1 MKWCVHFP
9 EEEILIKRPSLRKAC
24 LGNRSAAT
32 FLSFLLYRASIHQ
45 EFQRSQCSKSNPSS
59 ERESQPTTQ
68 PATKPTTIGITIT
81 QQDIITQMDHEI
93 SDRSLRDT
101 AIPLLLALD
110 YLDVE
115 NTANATRY
123 VVHLTKIQAGIDHP
137 PTRAEILPRCQHL
150 SDNGT
155 FSAAY
160 RNFFRRL
167 AEEFPIEDGRISAI
181 HRKFFHYAPEV
192 FPVQSGNSSGATNRL
207 QGACSQSR
215 QPIFP
220 DHKNKKSNKEK
231 NTESNRKKEK
241 EQEEQQLPEAEASQ
255 SSIAPTANDAAT
267 STIFSSYDEY
277 ISHEDQA
284 NQMHQKDP
292 KSLNQ
297 TSTETTYQTPDN
309 QVPES
314 QVPENQTPESQTPQT
329 ARSVDAVLHF
339 IEEARGQRFLE
350 AEHQQQAQAAALLL
364 SLQPPFSLQDIQEA
378 WHHGSDAYWRQ
389 HHDQRGMTLID
400 LAHHNKHGI
409 RRIVATLEHKRW
421 QQQTIQEQQ
430 KQQEQQGQR
439 GLIRSHPTQR
449 PTVQTQPTWQRAT
462 MTEQE
467 AQQLVQRVE
476 QDSQTHAL
484 HLHAICAY
492 EHHSWVVTVQIG
504 RHRLTIHSLSEW
516 QHEFPGIQEV
526 LQISKTAAPAG
537 KDS

>member
-24 LGNRSAAT
+24 LGNRSAAA

-45 EFQRSQCSKSNPSS
+45 EFQRSQCSQSSPSS
-59 ERESQPTTQ
+59 KRESQ
-68 PATKPTTIGITIT
+68 PATKPTTIGIAIT

-110 YLDVE
+110 YLDIE
-115 NTANATRY
+115 STANTTRY
-123 VVHLTKIQAGIDHP
+123 LVHLVKIQAGIDHP

-150 SDNGT
+150 SDDGT

-160 RNFFRRL
+160 RKFFRRL
-167 AEEFPIEDGRISAI
+167 AEEFPIEDGRISAA
-181 HRKFFHYAPEV
+181 HRNFFRYAPEV
-192 FPVQSGNSSGATNRL
+192 FPVQSGNSSDATNRL

-215 QPIFP
+215 QSIFP

-231 NTESNRKKEK
+231 NTESTRERNRKREK
-241 EQEEQQLPEAEASQ
+241 TQEEGQQQPETEASQ
-255 SSIAPTANDAAT
+255 SSITSNATAAAA
-267 STIFSSYDEY
+267 ILSSYDKY
-277 ISHEDQA
+277 VLPEDQA
-284 NQMHQKDP
+284 NPMHLKDP
-292 KSLNQ
+292 KGLNQ
-297 TSTETTYQTPDN
+297 TSTETTCQPPD
-309 QVPES
+309 S
-314 QVPENQTPESQTPQT
+314 QAPENQTPENQTPRT
-329 ARSVDAVLHF
+329 ARLVDAVLHF

-350 AEHQQQAQAAALLL
+350 PERQQQAQAAALLL
-364 SLQPPFSLQDIQEA
+364 SLQPPFSLPDIQEA

-400 LAHHNKHGI
+400 LAQHNKHGI
-409 RRIVATLEHKRW
+409 RRIIATLEHKRR
-421 QQQTIQEQQ
+421 QQQTSQEQQ

-439 GLIRSHPTQR
+439 VLIRSHPTQR
-449 PTVQTQPTWQRAT
+449 PTAQTQPTWQRAT
-462 MTEQE
+462 MKEQE

-484 HLHAICAY
+484 HLHATCAY
-492 EHHSWVVTVQIG
+492 EHHSWVVNVQIG

-516 QHEFPGIQEV
+516 QHELPGIQEV
-526 LQISKTAAPAG
+526 LQISKIAAPAR
-537 KDS
+537 KDA